1 METAENKKT
10 WSHENSWNE
19 SLWLFES
26 NLLQP
31 HSVIIENQ
39 DLKCVTIWSFF
50 LFLPYRP
57 LIRER
62 DLKDVHEGKY
72 LFSFITFFTLSVRF
86 PFALTCINGKWLSS
100 SMENYRDYCCWEVV
114 CTLSPFLKTT
124 EICTGTR
131 EECRLFK
138 HDRLTPPWHALEK

>member
-1 METAENKKT
+1 MEPWKQLEWISVA
-10 WSHENSWNE
+10 
-19 SLWLFES
+19 LWIKSAATTLCNNWKSRFKMCYHLE
-26 NLLQP
+26 
-31 HSVIIENQ
+31 V
-39 DLKCVTIWSFF
+39 F
-50 LFLPYRP
+50 LFLLYLP

-86 PFALTCINGKWLSS
+86 PFVLTCINGKWLSS
-100 SMENYRDYCCWEVV
+100 SMENYWDYCSWEVV
-114 CTLSPFLKTT
+114 CTLSPSLKTT

-131 EECRLFK
+131 EEHRLFK